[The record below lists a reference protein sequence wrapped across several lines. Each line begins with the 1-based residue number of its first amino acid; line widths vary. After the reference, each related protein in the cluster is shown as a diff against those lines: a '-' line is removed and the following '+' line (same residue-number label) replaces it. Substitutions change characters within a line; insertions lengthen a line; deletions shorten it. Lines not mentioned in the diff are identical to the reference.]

1 MWCALISAKN
11 SYRLTLSTTSNRS
24 FLLNLMSR
32 CFCMISF
39 HVFRLC
45 SVGAYNVYVLS
56 TFLPWWKSVI
66 GAPCLG
72 PLSRIWLCAV
82 LGAIL
87 LLLLLDAVEGAGD
100 EEKSNVPED
109 FFRCNVQ
116 RSGKGGRM
124 TPNSS
129 IGIGFCSGAS
139 QSVSQSIQANR
150 YTHSLLNTVMLHC
163 IHHFDFCSDQI
174 MVKQND
180 LILGWIHACCLSQRA
195 LLYNASALVQ

>member
-11 SYRLTLSTTSNRS
+11 SYRLTLSTTSNRG

-139 QSVSQSIQANR
+139 QSVSQSVNSSQPL
-150 YTHSLLNTVMLHC
+150 YSLSFEHSNAPLHSPLWLLQWPDNGQTEWPDTRLNPC
-163 IHHFDFCSDQI
+163 LLSFS
-174 MVKQND
+174 
-180 LILGWIHACCLSQRA
+180 ACLA
-195 LLYNASALVQ
+195 L